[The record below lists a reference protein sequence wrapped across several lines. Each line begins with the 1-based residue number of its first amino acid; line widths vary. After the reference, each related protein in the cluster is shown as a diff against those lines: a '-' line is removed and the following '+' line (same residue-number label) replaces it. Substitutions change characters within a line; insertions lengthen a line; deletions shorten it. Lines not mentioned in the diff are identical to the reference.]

1 MIGTRLGVYEITAK
15 LGEGGMGEVWR
26 ARDSKLERDV
36 AIKVLPTAFV
46 ADPERLARFERVA
59 RLLAQLNHPS
69 IAHIYGMET
78 SGESHALVMELV
90 EGPTLA
96 DRLAQGP
103 LPLDEALSLAKQV
116 AEALEEAHEKGIVHR
131 DLKPQN
137 VKASIEGKAKVLDFG
152 LAKAMDASA
161 GSVSGGGGGGVGGGG
176 GDLLRSP
183 TLMNSPTLTA
193 AHGTQLGVILGTAAY
208 MAPEQA
214 RGGAVDK
221 RADIWAF
228 GVVLYEMLT
237 GRSLF
242 AGDTVSDTLAGVLK
256 TEVDFSRLPPETPAP
271 LRQLLRRCLERNPK
285 NRLHDI
291 ADARLVLDDL
301 IAGREE
307 APHPNAPDG
316 ATAGAGAAPAPSWR
330 RLGLVLVAGIALG
343 ALSALWLGRGLIAPP
358 PATPPVVRTL
368 TYSGHSD
375 DPSLSPDGKF
385 LAFVSHRDGEAGIWV
400 KQMASGE
407 EIALGETGGDLRI
420 SPDSST
426 LLFERDGE
434 ILRMPLLGGT
444 ARRIAQGRGP
454 VWSPDGR
461 EIAFV
466 RPSEE
471 RAQIF
476 RISAEGGEER
486 TLAEDPDFIFNLAW
500 SPDGAHLAFSR
511 AGRVNSIGS
520 RSLQVLEL
528 ATGEVRELLALPA
541 GSAAPNGPV
550 WDGNAHLLYTWSPT
564 QAGRRANFL
573 RRLPLAGGEPT
584 TLYSFGSTPGKF
596 GLAGPGALVF
606 SFFDVR
612 QNLYEVVDGDPLRR
626 SLTGGPTIDRQP
638 GFSPDGQRVVFTSDR
653 SGNFDIWSL
662 ELATRAV
669 RRLTFDAADDW
680 DPHWSP
686 DGKHLLWSSNRS
698 GNYEI
703 WIADA
708 DSSGPRRVTSDGVD
722 AENPTMSADGKW
734 VVYSSGNPAH
744 RGIWKIR
751 PDGSEATL
759 LRPGNFVLPDLSPT
773 TGWIVAAESGG
784 AIADGAPVTPLRI
797 FRLEDGA
804 PVASTQVPG
813 TGGNLGRSRW
823 LPDGRTLVAWGAG
836 PESMALFRIPIEPGR
851 DTLAR
856 RERIVMGTLEHGIES
871 QGVSPVDGRIVVS
884 VAAGESDIAIVEG
897 IAGIGESST
906 EPSR

>member
-1 MIGTRLGVYEITAK
+1 MIGSRLGPYEITAK
-15 LGEGGMGEVWR
+15 LGEGGMGEVFR
-26 ARDSKLERDV
+26 ARDTKLEREV
-36 AIKVLPTAFV
+36 AIKVLPAAFV
-46 ADPERLARFERVA
+46 EDRDRLARFEREA
-59 RLLAQLNHPS
+59 KLLAQLNHPN
-69 IAHIYGMET
+69 IAHIYGLEA
-78 SGESHALVMELV
+78 SGDSHALVMELV
-90 EGPTLA
+90 DGPTLA
-96 DRLAQGP
+96 ERLASGP
-103 LPLDEALSLAKQV
+103 LPLDESLSVSRQI

-137 VKASIEGKAKVLDFG
+137 VKVTADGKVKVLDFG
-152 LAKAMDASA
+152 LAKAMDEGAS
-161 GSVSGGGGGGVGGGG
+161 SP
-176 GDLLRSP
+176 DLARSP
-183 TLMNSPTLTA
+183 TLLNSPTLTA
-193 AHGTQLGVILGTAAY
+193 AGTQLGVILGTAAY

-214 RGGAVDK
+214 RGGMVDK

-228 GVVLYEMLT
+228 GVVLWEMLA

-242 AGDTVSDTLAGVLK
+242 AADSVPDTLAGVLRA
-256 TEVDFSRLPPETPAP
+256 EIDLGELPESTPP
-271 LRQLLRRCLERNPK
+271 SLRRLLRRCLERNPK

-301 IAGREE
+301 FAGRED
-307 APHPNAPDG
+307 APHPSAAMG
-316 ATAGAGAAPAPSWR
+316 ATAGAAPAPSWR
-330 RLGLVLVAGIALG
+330 RLGLVLVAGVALG
-343 ALSALWLGRGLIAPP
+343 AIAALWLGRGLIAPP
-358 PATPPVVRTL
+358 PSDPPVVRTL

-385 LAFVSHRDGEAGIWV
+385 LAFVVDRDGEARIWV

-407 EIALGETGGDLRI
+407 EIALGETGGNLRI

-434 ILRMPLLGGT
+434 ILRVPLLGGT
-444 ARRIAQGRGP
+444 ARRIAQGRFP

-466 RPSEE
+466 RTTEE

-476 RISAEGGEER
+476 RISAEGGAER
-486 TLAEDPDFIFNLAW
+486 ALAEDPEFLFNLAW
-500 SPDGAHLAFSR
+500 SPDGARLAFSR

-520 RSLQVLEL
+520 RSIQVLEL
-528 ATGEVRELLALPA
+528 ATGKVRELQALPA
-541 GSAAPNGPV
+541 GSAAPSGLV

-564 QAGRRANFL
+564 QAGRRANYL
-573 RRLPLAGGEPT
+573 RRLPLAGGEPA
-584 TLYSFGSTPGKF
+584 TLYAFGSTPGKF
-596 GLAGPGALVF
+596 ELAGPGALVF

-638 GFSPDGQRVVFTSDR
+638 GFSPDGLRVVFTSDR

-662 ELATRAV
+662 DLATRAV

-708 DSSGPRRVTSDGVD
+708 DGSGPRRVTSDGVD

-734 VVYSSGNPAH
+734 IVYSSGNPAH

-759 LRPGNFVLPDLSPT
+759 LLAGNFVLPDLSPT

-784 AIADGAPVTPLRI
+784 AVADGAPATPLRI
-797 FRLEDGA
+797 FRLEDGE
-804 PVASTQVPG
+804 PVASTEVPG

-823 LPDGRTLVAWGAG
+823 LPDGRTLIVWGAG
-836 PESMALFRIPIEPGR
+836 RETSALFRIPIEPGR
-851 DTLAR
+851 DTRSR
-856 RERIVMGTLEHGIES
+856 REVIVSGNQDYGIES
-871 QGVSPVDGRIVVS
+871 QGVSPVDGHLVVS
-884 VAAGESDIAIVEG
+884 VASGESDIAIVEG
-897 IAGIGESST
+897 IAGIGE
-906 EPSR
+906 R